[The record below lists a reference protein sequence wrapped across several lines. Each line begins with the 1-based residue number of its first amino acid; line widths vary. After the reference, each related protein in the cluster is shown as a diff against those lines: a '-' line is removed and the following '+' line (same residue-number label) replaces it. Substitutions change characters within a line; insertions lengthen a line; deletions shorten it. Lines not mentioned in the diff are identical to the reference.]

1 MQRASIAIYFLFV
14 NIYIFFFYLT
24 YIFKPTPF
32 QQHDLITIGPDYVK
46 SYHFFFFT
54 PVSEALVARNR
65 SSFELHPN
73 KLRFVGSLQ
82 GTKW

>member
-1 MQRASIAIYFLFV
+1 MQRASIAIYFLLV
-14 NIYIFFFYLT
+14 NTHFLFCLT

-32 QQHDLITIGPDYVK
+32 QQHDLITISLDY
-46 SYHFFFFT
+46 FFFFT
-54 PVSEALVARNR
+54 PVSEALVDRNR
-65 SSFELHPN
+65 NSLELHPN